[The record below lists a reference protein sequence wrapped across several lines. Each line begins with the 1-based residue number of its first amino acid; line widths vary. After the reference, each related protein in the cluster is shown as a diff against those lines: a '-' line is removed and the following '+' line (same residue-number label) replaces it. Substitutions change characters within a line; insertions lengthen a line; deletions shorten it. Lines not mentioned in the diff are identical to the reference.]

1 MKKRVPVSKIMSE
14 NPVTLAPHQ
23 SLNEAENLFKD
34 YHIRHIPI
42 VEDGQLIGVLSRS
55 DLLKVSSP
63 EFDEEENRIESI
75 VFNQFTI
82 PQVMTKHPVTVTAD
96 TTIQETAR
104 ILALQSFNALPV
116 LDKGKLIGIVTSTD
130 LIGYLLDQY

>member
-14 NPVTLAPHQ
+14 NPVTLAPHH
-23 SLNEAENLFKD
+23 SLTEAENLFQD

-42 VEDGQLIGVLSRS
+42 VENGQLIGVLSRS
-55 DLLKVSSP
+55 DILKVSST
-63 EFDEEENRIESI
+63 EFDEEENKIEAI
-75 VFNQFTI
+75 VFDQFTI
-82 PQVMTKHPVTVTAD
+82 PQVMTKHPVTVTAN

-116 LDKGKLIGIVTSTD
+116 LDKGKLVGIVTSTD